1 MLADVAS
8 PAGGY
13 LRIGLG
19 RPSKV
24 YFTIQREGC
33 ALADGIPDGA
43 VAAGAFE
50 SASAADDPV
59 RALDDQVAADWRF
72 VVNAQRA
79 AAGELKRERA
89 LDLAAAVFG
98 PDLVVER
105 KGSAG

>member
-19 RPSKV
+19 RPSEV

-43 VAAGAFE
+43 VAASTLEETGT
-50 SASAADDPV
+50 ADHPV

-79 AAGELKRERA
+79 AAGELKRERS
-89 LDLAAAVFG
+89 LDLVAFG

-105 KGSAG
+105 KR